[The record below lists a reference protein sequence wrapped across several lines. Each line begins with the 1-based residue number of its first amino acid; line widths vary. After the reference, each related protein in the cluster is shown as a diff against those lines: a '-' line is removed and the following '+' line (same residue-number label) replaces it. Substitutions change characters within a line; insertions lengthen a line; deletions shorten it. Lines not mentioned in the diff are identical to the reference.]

1 MTKIESKHKVADR
14 LYNYE
19 KTHSH
24 KFELH
29 SEQLYTGAT
38 GALDA
43 QRETN
48 ENLLATRMQH

>member
-14 LYNYE
+14 LYNNE